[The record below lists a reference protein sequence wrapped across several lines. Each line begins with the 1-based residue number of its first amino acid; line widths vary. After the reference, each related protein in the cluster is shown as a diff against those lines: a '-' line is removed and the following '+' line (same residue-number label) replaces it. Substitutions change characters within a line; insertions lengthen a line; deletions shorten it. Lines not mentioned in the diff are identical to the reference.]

1 MHFVEA
7 GSSSVPDCCQ
17 IYESYAETKGSDDS
31 GCRDAL
37 IAEFL
42 GGECKFFA
50 GGRVLEGDAQCM
62 QVQATLHTACRV
74 R

>member
-1 MHFVEA
+1 MRFVEA

-31 GCRDAL
+31 DCRAAL
-37 IAEFL
+37 IAEFP
-42 GGECKFFA
+42 GGECEFFA
-50 GGRVLEGDAQCM
+50 GSRVPECDAQGM